1 VTSPFRTT
9 TAFASRRRGR
19 PVIERSTFV
28 IATAG
33 DRRVAIAVECV
44 DRVMRDTGDADV
56 CSHAGRTLPLH
67 DLAVSLGGLSG
78 LADSTNAP
86 GDRLTVGHPDARVLL
101 VHPRAAGEAGYAVR
115 VSAVHEV
122 YAVESVL
129 VEPATVDRPQAWVHP
144 AVRGVFQRAGHPVW
158 VIDLA
163 RLLPSS

>member
-1 VTSPFRTT
+1 MTSPFRTI
-9 TAFASRRRGR
+9 TAFASRRRAR

-33 DRRVAIAVECV
+33 ERRVALAVECV
-44 DRVMRDTGDADV
+44 DRVMRTTGAASV
-56 CSHAGRTLPLH
+56 LSPAGRTLPVH
-67 DLAVSLGGLSG
+67 DLSDMLGGAPLPTTA
-78 LADSTNAP
+78 ADAP
-86 GDRLTVGHPDARVLL
+86 AFTHAGARLDTRVLL
-101 VHPRAAGEAGYAVR
+101 VHPHAGHGTESAVR

-129 VEPATVDRPQAWVHP
+129 VEPANVDTPHAWVHS
-144 AVRGVFQRAGHPVW
+144 AVRGVFQRAGYPVW